1 MESSVVVHTPL
12 IEALGRQ
19 KQVDLCEFEV
29 SLVYRVNSRTS
40 RVVRQRVPGSK
51 RKKEREKKR
60 ERSE

>member
-1 MESSVVVHTPL
+1 MVVHTPL

>member
-1 MESSVVVHTPL
+1 MVVHTPL

-29 SLVYRVNSRTS
+29 SLVCRVNSRTS
-40 RVVRQRVPGSK
+40 RAVTQRDPGSK

>member
-1 MESSVVVHTPL
+1 MVVHTPL
-12 IEALGRQ
+12 IQALGRQ
-19 KQVDLCEFEV
+19 KQMDLCEFEV